1 MRRIRPHLIQKWPYF
16 HEKPSAPYI
25 MLFMILLLSCAFLLI
40 IKLEPVAEQIANIA
54 YFLLVIGVGIEFYQ
68 LMKEGKNKKEGST
81 ERQITENQEW

>member
-1 MRRIRPHLIQKWPYF
+1 
-16 HEKPSAPYI
+16 